1 MKPVNYL
8 VPKHN
13 KNVDVA
19 AKVSL
24 LTLLA
29 IEDNQELFLTREVGT
44 VLSVKMFWGQNCV
57 IYNLVGVLVKSI
69 HENGLQQNSL
79 L

>member
-29 IEDNQELFLTREVGT
+29 IEDN
-44 VLSVKMFWGQNCV
+44 
-57 IYNLVGVLVKSI
+57 
-69 HENGLQQNSL
+69 
-79 L
+79 